1 MRDGQTVPVICSK
14 CEKDCSVYVP
24 YESVRRLP
32 EQTEPEP
39 TQKLGWEEEFD
50 SLPRHYGKVVCGQDN
65 PMMQQD
71 SIKAFIRKVEK
82 EAYER
87 GEASMLA
94 RCIARLEENHTF
106 ALKWDH
112 SMTDIIRRDIET
124 LKSLLTNPKD
134 K

>member
-1 MRDGQTVPVICSK
+1 MT
-14 CEKDCSVYVP
+14 KDLSNCCQAEAKDHLSIQYP
-24 YESVRRLP
+24 DKTP
-32 EQTEPEP
+32 EELRGKTNYFLCMNCGEPCNLSGEP

-87 GEASMLA
+87 G
-94 RCIARLEENHTF
+94 RQD
-106 ALKWDH
+106 ALN
-112 SMTDIIRRDIET
+112 SI
-124 LKSLLTNPKD
+124 LNQ
-134 K
+134 

>member
-39 TQKLGWEEEFD
+39 TQKLGWEPKFD
-50 SLPRHYGKVVCGQDN
+50 ECSLRWGLCEYDQNIYDVQHVKA
-65 PMMQQD
+65 QQWVY
-71 SIKAFIRKVEK
+71 SFIRKVEK

-112 SMTDIIRRDIET
+112 SMTDIIRRDIDA
-124 LKSLLTNPKD
+124 LNSILNQ
-134 K
+134 